1 MYCIYCGQPINEDSV
16 YCPFCGK
23 SQKMKESIFCPKC
36 GSKVE
41 NGSTYCPYCG
51 SSLRTCKKSEK
62 ISSSIIKQKIP
73 YVNIRHFVTN
83 RFFLLYILW
92 LLVNTLLLCKSDA
105 AYSNYFNSTN
115 VSRDHWLSSD
125 KGIYP
130 EDWLYPF
137 KNIFSGI
144 MGQAPVYVY
153 DLSEFI
159 LYTIIIPAILSLC
172 MYNRTIIF
180 KTEKASFVFYWT
192 VWYFIIWM
200 IIVFPMGLFGLDFLG
215 WSFMMGGLIVGIFSY
230 KKTFAKLYGK

>member
-23 SQKMKESIFCPKC
+23 SQKLKELIFCPKC

-41 NGSTYCPYCG
+41 NDSTYCPYCG

-73 YVNIRHFVTN
+73 YVNIKPFVTN

-115 VSRDHWLSSD
+115 VSRDYWLSSD

-144 MGQAPVYVY
+144 MGQDPVYVY
-153 DLSEFI
+153 DMSEFVI
-159 LYTIIIPAILSLC
+159 YTLIAPVVLSLC
-172 MYNRTIIF
+172 IYNRVKLF
-180 KTEKASFVFYWT
+180 KTERACNTVYWSI
-192 VWYFIIWM
+192 WYVSIWM
-200 IIVFPMGLFGLDFLG
+200 LIVFPMGVFGLDFLG
-215 WSFMMGGLIVGIFSY
+215 WSFMMGGLIVGIYSY
-230 KKTFAKLYGK
+230 KKTFANL

>member
-1 MYCIYCGQPINEDSV
+1 MYCIYCGKTINEDSV

-41 NGSTYCPYCG
+41 NDSTYCPYCG

-62 ISSSIIKQKIP
+62 ISSSIKTRKIP
-73 YVNIRHFVTN
+73 HVNIRHFVTN

-144 MGQAPVYVY
+144 MGQDPVYVY
-153 DLSEFI
+153 DVSEFI
-159 LYTIIIPAILSLC
+159 LYTIIIPVVLSFC
-172 MYNRTIIF
+172 IYKRAKIF
-180 KTEKASFVFYWT
+180 KSERAGNIFYWSI
-192 VWYFIIWM
+192 WYVSIWM
-200 IIVFPMGLFGLDFLG
+200 LIVFPMGVFGLDFLG
-215 WSFMMGGLIVGIFSY
+215 WSFMMGGLIVGIYSY